1 MNEDWDHVPL
11 YWEPEYEGPPPEQL
25 GLKGRSWHRFRHVVN
40 KTLSGVEFVGE
51 VTVNILG
58 LNESKYQWVIDA
70 LEEEKRQKAQKEL
83 EDSQRRMLRAQER
96 ERKAAQQA
104 QQLEEAS

>member
-1 MNEDWDHVPL
+1 MMSSYN
-11 YWEPEYEGPPPEQL
+11 
-25 GLKGRSWHRFRHVVN
+25 GRDAASSLPSTPARPRA
-40 KTLSGVEFVGE
+40 GVEFVGE

-70 LEEEKRQKAQKEL
+70 LEDEKRQKAQKEL
-83 EDSQRRMLRAQER
+83 EESQRRMLRAQER

-104 QQLEEAS
+104 QELEEAS